1 MEYLVDKTSVVMV
14 DGEAIDIEKELPIRF
29 YQFTFDK
36 MRGLYLVNTDYKTS
50 HGKIYGNATKIANH
64 IVESYLKRDRN
75 LGVLLSGGKGLG
87 KSLTARLVIE
97 QLHKKHPVI
106 IVNQYIPGMFD
117 FLKQIS
123 NAVILFDEFEKTIQG
138 NVDGSD
144 RNTDAPSKQDEML
157 SLLDGTAAGTHN
169 LYLLT
174 CNETGRLND
183 NLKSRPGRIAY
194 HYRYESCTE
203 ETIRNYCADNLK
215 KRDLED
221 EIVSELLATRYVSLD
236 IIQALVDEVN
246 SFDVTVPEA
255 MEYMNI
261 QVERINLEA
270 RVTYIDKNGKQC
282 IDVENAGTWFTGRTN
297 VGFEIDS
304 TEEEDKAKMPFEG
317 YIKVDMRNVRIPVYG
332 AVDVSPYAT
341 INWSDY
347 GGDYYQPKI
356 LKVELYDTEAISS
369 RGRVCGYEDYIP
381 NKVALSSAKEPVL
394 TPVRG
399 AAYPI
404 PAEERV

>member
-36 MRGLYLVNTDYKTS
+36 MRGLYLVNTDYKTE

-64 IVESYLKRDRN
+64 IVESYLKRDKN

-106 IVNQYIPGMFD
+106 IVNQYIPGIFD

-215 KRDLED
+215 KRELED

-246 SFDVTVPEA
+246 NFDVTVPEA

-261 QVERINLEA
+261 QIERINLEA
-270 RVTYIDKNGKQC
+270 RVTYIDKKGKQC
-282 IDVENAGTWFTGRTN
+282 VDVENAGVWFTGRSG

-304 TEEEDKAKMPFEG
+304 TDEEDKAHMPFEG

-341 INWSDY
+341 ISWQNY
-347 GGDYYQPKI
+347 GEEWYEPKI
-356 LKVELYDTEAISS
+356 LKVELYDTEAVSS
-369 RGRVCGYEDYIP
+369 RGRVCGYEDYKP
-381 NKVALSSAKEPVL
+381 TQVSLVPTRGPVAGQEM
-394 TPVRG
+394 
-399 AAYPI
+399 
-404 PAEERV
+404 

>member
-1 MEYLVDKTSVVMV
+1 MYYQEPQPTKPIKTNLS
-14 DGEAIDIEKELPIRF
+14 F
-29 YQFTFDK
+29 Q
-36 MRGLYLVNTDYKTS
+36 
-50 HGKIYGNATKIANH
+50 
-64 IVESYLKRDRN
+64 SYLKRDKN

-106 IVNQYIPGMFD
+106 IVNQYIPGMFE

-144 RNTDAPSKQDEML
+144 RNTEAPTKQDEML
-157 SLLDGTAAGTHN
+157 SLLDGTAVGSHN

-215 KRDLED
+215 KRELED

-246 SFDVTVPEA
+246 NFDVTVPEA

-270 RVTYIDKNGKQC
+270 RITYINKKGKQC
-282 IDVENAGTWFTGRTN
+282 TDIESAGCWFTGRTG
-297 VGFEIDS
+297 VGFSVES
-304 TEEEDKAKMPFEG
+304 TDEEDKAKMPFEG
-317 YIKVDMRNVRIPVYG
+317 YIKVDMRNVRIPMYG

-341 INWSDY
+341 ISWQNY
-347 GGDYYQPKI
+347 GEDWYEPKV
-356 LKVELYDTEAISS
+356 LKVELYDIEAVSS
-369 RGRVCGYEDYIP
+369 RGRVCGYEDYKP
-381 NKVALSSAKEPVL
+381 TQVSLVPTRGPVAGQEM
-394 TPVRG
+394 
-399 AAYPI
+399 
-404 PAEERV
+404 